1 MCARFNVD
9 DAVVETVLSLTS
21 IRNDEVQNTRRGD
34 VRPSEK
40 AILLCGKQDG
50 LSVDKLQWGFVR
62 PDGKGLV
69 INARSESVLEKRMFR
84 DSCLRRRCA
93 VPACSFYEWDQA
105 KNLVTFSDP
114 KQPVMFLAG
123 IYDQNRFTI
132 LTTAANSSVSRFHD
146 RMPVLLQR
154 EELEPWIFSD
164 KTFDRLLDKQ
174 MPELKHWQEF
184 EQMSLF

>member
-1 MCARFNVD
+1 M
-9 DAVVETVLSLTS
+9 
-21 IRNDEVQNTRRGD
+21 
-34 VRPSEK
+34 
-40 AILLCGKQDG
+40 
-50 LSVDKLQWGFVR
+50 
-62 PDGKGLV
+62 
-69 INARSESVLEKRMFR
+69 
-84 DSCLRRRCA
+84 RRRCA

-164 KTFDRLLDKQ
+164 KTFDRLLVKQ
-174 MPELKHWQEF
+174 MPELKHWQAF